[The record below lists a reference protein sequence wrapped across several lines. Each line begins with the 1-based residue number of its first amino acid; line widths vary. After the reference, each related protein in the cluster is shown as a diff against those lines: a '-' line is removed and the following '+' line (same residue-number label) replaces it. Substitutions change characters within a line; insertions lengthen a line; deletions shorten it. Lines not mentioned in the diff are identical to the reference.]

1 MHPKEPQFPQPSD
14 DRPEGWEHLTP
25 ETMDEMSQ
33 YYTAEEKK
41 NKK

>member
-14 DRPEGWEHLTP
+14 DRPEGWDHLTP

-33 YYTAEEKK
+33 HYSKEDKK
-41 NKK
+41 KDK